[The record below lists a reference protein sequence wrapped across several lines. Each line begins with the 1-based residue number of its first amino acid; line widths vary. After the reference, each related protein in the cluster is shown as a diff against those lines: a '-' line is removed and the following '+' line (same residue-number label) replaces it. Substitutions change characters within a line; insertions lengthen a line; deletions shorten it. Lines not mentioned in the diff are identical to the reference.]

1 MWIILVLF
9 IPLFNEYK
17 TQYAC
22 GQNRFLTRANKS
34 KKYKNSS
41 PKTFKTIGK
50 TILSK
55 SDLKTFSNLP
65 YKLAL
70 NRIFKHFCY

>member
-34 KKYKNSS
+34 KKCKIHRQ
-41 PKTFKTIGK
+41 KR
-50 TILSK
+50 
-55 SDLKTFSNLP
+55 LKQLEKPF
-65 YKLAL
+65 
-70 NRIFKHFCY
+70 